1 MADSDISGLP
11 TATALTGTEQALL
24 SQAGVDVNC
33 TLNVLRE
40 FGKWTRPAD
49 WPALPADAAN
59 KISMIAAVFPDAG
72 NIVAVN
78 VTVSTG
84 TWSMT
89 MGDGTTYSGLTSAAT
104 QAHTYSYADG
114 DLPAATTRGYK
125 CAVVTITPDTG
136 GATITGAVLGP
147 SSTNAINSWLDIL
160 VNAPSCTALTF
171 NSGTSAYWVERI
183 RVTGLGAITT
193 MASKHTGMVN
203 LKVVEYPAGSMAAVT
218 TMASCFS
225 GARGLQRIDMRGWG
239 FDASLTTATNVFENC
254 SGLVECLFDTTTFD
268 SITSASSMFNGCQA
282 LPRLTISLAAVT
294 TLASAFR
301 NMGSCTRIEITSL
314 GAVTTIAD
322 MCNSNFV
329 LRELIFPSASWASS
343 LATTTSAFASCSSLS
358 RTANFYSPVGF
369 TLPGRHAAAQLDEV
383 YTNLPSVTATIVV
396 TGNYG
401 TSADDPSIATGK
413 GWTVTGS

>member
-1 MADSDISGLP
+1 MADAKIS
-11 TATALTGTEQALL
+11 ALTTASALDGTELVLL
-24 SQAGVDVNC
+24 SQGAADRKA
-33 TLNVLRE
+33 TLSVLRE
-40 FGKWTRPAD
+40 FSKWTRPSD

-59 KISMIAAVFPDAG
+59 KVSMIAAVFPDAG

-78 VTVSTG
+78 ITTSAGTYDVS
-84 TWSMT
+84 W
-89 MGDGTTYSGLTSAAT
+89 GDGTSDTGVTSAT
-104 QAHTYSYADG
+104 TIAHTYTYADG

-125 CAVVTITPDTG
+125 CAVVTITPNTG
-136 GATITGAVLGP
+136 GANLTGIVLGP
-147 SSTNAINSWLDIL
+147 SSTNAMNTWLDIL
-160 VNAPSCTALTF
+160 VNATSCTALTF
-171 NSGTSAYWVERI
+171 NSSTSCYWVERI

-203 LKVVEYPAGSMAAVT
+203 LKVLEYPASSMGAVT

-225 GARGLQRIDMRGWG
+225 GARGLQRLDMRGWG
-239 FDASLTTATNVFENC
+239 FDASLTTATNCFENC
-254 SGLVECLFDTTTFD
+254 SALVELLFDTTTFD

-282 LPRLTISLAAVT
+282 LPRLTISLAAAT
-294 TLASAFR
+294 TLSSAFR
-301 NMGSCTRIEITSL
+301 NMGSLNYLEITSL

-329 LRELIFPSASWASS
+329 LRELIFPSASWATS
-343 LATTTSAFASCSSLS
+343 LATTTSAFASCSALS
-358 RTANFYSPVGF
+358 RTANLYSPVGF

-401 TSADDPSIATGK
+401 TSADDPTIATGK